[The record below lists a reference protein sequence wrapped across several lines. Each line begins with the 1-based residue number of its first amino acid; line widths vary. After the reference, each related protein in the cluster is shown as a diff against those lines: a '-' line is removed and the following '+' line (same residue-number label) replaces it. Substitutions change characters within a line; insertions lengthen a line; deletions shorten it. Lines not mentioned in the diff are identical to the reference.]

1 MTMIAL
7 LASASL
13 VCAGPANPYVVFGIV
28 MVGLPVSMMLVAIS
42 SPKEGT
48 SLNVRSRWYFF
59 LLGKTWCFTIAF
71 WILAILVMSFGASFT
86 PGLSNR
92 FYRMSQGDYRARV
105 VYVTAELED
114 LTLAELNKAVMPLFD
129 ERGQIGECR
138 GIYEQDV
145 WNNATGTTYRITRMK
160 VTTDRKDLR
169 EDSKFVVRRSGS
181 KIYLTESSPK

>member
-1 MTMIAL
+1 MKSIKFDLMTMIAL

-71 WILAILVMSFGASFT
+71 WILAILVVSVGASFT

-92 FYRMSQGDYRARV
+92 
-105 VYVTAELED
+105 
-114 LTLAELNKAVMPLFD
+114 
-129 ERGQIGECR
+129 
-138 GIYEQDV
+138 
-145 WNNATGTTYRITRMK
+145 W
-160 VTTDRKDLR
+160 
-169 EDSKFVVRRSGS
+169 
-181 KIYLTESSPK
+181 